1 MEEVRGRR
9 TWDRRA
15 HDDGQ
20 HSDSDDERIMT
31 AILVTRYYSG
41 TASCCGKGYIG
52 SMAAIGGRLNVS
64 HISVGCECTR
74 SASPTRPAAVAPP
87 AASVATAG
95 AATPTAARSTRASMT
110 A

>member
-20 HSDSDDERIMT
+20 HSDSDDERIMM

-74 SASPTRPAAVAPP
+74 SASPRPAQPPWHLRLPRWQRPAPP
-87 AASVATAG
+87 HLLPQGQHAQV
-95 AATPTAARSTRASMT
+95 
-110 A
+110 